1 MPLYRPDIVQQTSC
15 KAAAA
20 VTWNALT
27 FEVGQLWGGF
37 GIPSSVHTKLMSTPA
52 HLLLLLYRQETSCRR
67 LPPRPLQSVVGRGQ
81 PGRRCIGNQFS
92 WKLKRARQC
101 WPTRVQRWKVLQ
113 LGNNSPSEMGRW
125 SFLARRGVR
134 LSLLCFSFCELKL
147 NLLWQSTGDVI
158 SASLAGK
165 ALCNLTHWNGQF
177 CLFWQS

>member
-1 MPLYRPDIVQQTSC
+1 MPGSLSG
-15 KAAAA
+15 
-20 VTWNALT
+20 ALT
-27 FEVGQLWGGF
+27 FEVGQLWGGL
-37 GIPSSVHTKLMSTPA
+37 GIPSYVHTKLMSTPA
-52 HLLLLLYRQETSCRR
+52 HLLLLYRQETSCRR

-158 SASLAGK
+158 SASLPGK
-165 ALCNLTHWNGQF
+165 VLCNLIHWKWSILSLLTKLD
-177 CLFWQS
+177 LF